1 MTAVPVTRGRVRGG
15 VGESPQRVDGIPK
28 VTGDFAYAS
37 DLRAPGM
44 LWAATLRSPHP
55 RARITKLDTAPAFG
69 VDGVVA
75 VLTQEDVPGRPGFGM
90 HVPDQPVFADGV
102 CNYWGEPIALVV
114 ASDLPTAQRGVA
126 AIGVEFEVLEPL
138 TDMEE
143 ADALD
148 SQTRRMEIRRGDRDA
163 TGDVVV
169 EGYYEV
175 GQQDQAPLGNEAGL
189 AIPDGEGG
197 IDLYAVSQWVHSDHW
212 QIHPCLDL
220 EPEQVRC
227 HPVGMGGAFGAREDV
242 SMHIHLCMAALR
254 TGRPVKMMF
263 DRSESFVGH
272 VHRHPAR
279 MWYRHE
285 ADADGRLVK
294 VEARL
299 ILDGG
304 AYESSSNSVIANA
317 AYFSV
322 GPYKCD
328 NVFVDA
334 VAVTTNNPPA
344 GAMRGFGGVQTAFA
358 HEAQMDRIAREVGLD
373 PLALR
378 TMNALGRGDRMNS
391 SGQLVEGSLPTE
403 EVLEA
408 LAAMPLVEALDSS
421 DPRHLPGGTG
431 LTTDPGGV
439 RRGVGYG
446 VTIKN
451 LAFSDGFDDYSDV
464 RIVLSPIGV
473 EVHTAAAEVGQGMV
487 TVIQQLARE
496 VLQIEQVAVL
506 WADTGQIGSAG
517 SSSASRQTQMTG
529 GATYQCAIELR
540 DMVLERFDGDELTE
554 EGVWRDGRVVVTLDE
569 VCASGPVAHE
579 IRYRHPET
587 FATDEHGQGDP
598 HPAWAIA
605 AHRAVVDVDP
615 ELGLVRVV
623 QIDAVH
629 DVGKV
634 LNPVAALGQI
644 EGGTLQGVGLATLE
658 ELVVERGVIKNA
670 NFTDYLLPTFLD
682 APHVEVR
689 WIEEP
694 ERWGPLGAKGIGE
707 PPTISAGPAVAAAI
721 RDATGRDLIRV
732 PILPQHIAGV

>member
-1 MTAVPVTRGRVRGG
+1 MTTTSPTRSKVRGG
-15 VGESPQRVDGIPK
+15 VGESPLRIDGIPK
-28 VTGDFAYAS
+28 VTGNFAYAS
-37 DLRAPGM
+37 DLYADGM
-44 LWAATLRSPHP
+44 LWAATLRSPYP
-55 RARITKLDTAPAFG
+55 KARITKLDTAPAMAVG
-69 VDGVVA
+69 GVVT
-75 VLTQEDVPGRPGFGM
+75 VLTQEDVPGQWGFGM
-90 HVPDQPVFADGV
+90 HVPDQPVFADGE
-102 CNYWGEPIALVV
+102 CNYWGEPIAVVV
-114 ASDLPTAQRGVA
+114 ASDLPTAKL
-126 AIGVEFEVLEPL
+126 GVEAIIVEFDVLEPL

-143 ADALD
+143 ADEID
-148 SQTRRMEIRRGDRDA
+148 SQTRRMKIRRGDR
-163 TGDVVV
+163 TVEGDVVV

-197 IDLYAVSQWVHSDHW
+197 VDLYAVSQWVHSDHW
-212 QIHPCLDL
+212 QIYPCLDL
-220 EPEQVRC
+220 EPDQVRC

-263 DRSESFVGH
+263 DRAESFVGH

-285 ADADGRLVK
+285 ADREGNLVK

-304 AYESSSNSVIANA
+304 AYESSSNAVIANA

-322 GPYKCD
+322 GPYRCD

-334 VAVTTNNPPA
+334 VAVKTNNPPA
-344 GAMRGFGGVQTAFA
+344 GAMRGFGGVQTAFG
-358 HEAQMDRIAREVGLD
+358 HEAQMDRLAAELGID
-373 PLALR
+373 PLEIR
-378 TMNALGRGDRMNS
+378 RRNALGRNDRMNTS
-391 SGQLVEGSLPTE
+391 NQLIEGWLPTAE
-403 EVLEA
+403 LIDE
-408 LAAMPLVEALDSS
+408 LAAMPLADELDSD

-431 LTTDPGGV
+431 LTTEPGHI

-446 VTIKN
+446 VTLKN
-451 LAFSDGFDDYSDV
+451 LAFSEAFDDYSDV
-464 RIVLSPIGV
+464 RIVLTPAGV
-473 EVHTAAAEVGQGMV
+473 EVYSAAAEVGQGMV
-487 TVIQQLARE
+487 TIIQQLARE
-496 VLQIEQVAVL
+496 VLNIEHVAVI

-517 SSSASRQTQMTG
+517 STSASRQTQMTG
-529 GATYQCAIELR
+529 GATYQCALELR
-540 DMVLERFDGDELTE
+540 DQLLTEFGGDDLNE
-554 EGVWRDGRVVVTLDE
+554 EGVWRDGQLVVPMSDICGTEPRV
-569 VCASGPVAHE
+569 HE

-587 FATDEHGQGDP
+587 FATDENGQGDA
-598 HPAWAIA
+598 HPAWAVA
-605 AHRAVVDVDP
+605 AQRAVVDVDP

-629 DVGKV
+629 DVGRL

-644 EGGTLQGVGLATLE
+644 EGGTLQGIGLATLE
-658 ELVVERGVIKNA
+658 ELVLDKGVIKNA

-721 RDATGRDLIRV
+721 RDAIGRHLYRV
-732 PILPQHIAGV
+732 PVLPQHIVGL

>member
-1 MTAVPVTRGRVRGG
+1 MTTASVTRKKVRGG
-15 VGESPQRVDGIPK
+15 VGESPLRVDGIPK
-28 VTGDFAYAS
+28 VTGNFAYAS
-37 DLRAPGM
+37 DLHAEGM

-55 RARITKLDTAPAFG
+55 HARITHLDTAPALSVG
-69 VDGVVA
+69 GVVT
-75 VLTQEDVPGRPGFGM
+75 VLTQEDVPGRWGFGM

-102 CNYWGEPIALVV
+102 TNYWGEPVAVVV
-114 ASDLPTAQRGVA
+114 ASDLPTAKLGVA
-126 AIGVEFEVLEPL
+126 AIEIEYEVLEPL

-143 ADALD
+143 ADEAD
-148 SQTRRMEIRRGDRDA
+148 SQTRRMRIRRGDRAA
-163 TGDVVV
+163 TGSVVV

-189 AIPDGEGG
+189 SIPDGEGG
-197 IDLYAVSQWVHSDHW
+197 VDLYAVSQWVHSDHW
-212 QIHPCLDL
+212 QIYPCLGL
-220 EPEQVRC
+220 EPEQIRC
-227 HPVGMGGAFGAREDV
+227 HPVGMGGAFGSREDV

-263 DRSESFVGH
+263 DRAESFVAH

-285 ADADGRLVK
+285 ADADGKLVK

-304 AYESSSNSVIANA
+304 AYESSSNAVIANA
-317 AYFSV
+317 GYFSV
-322 GPYKCD
+322 GPYTCD

-334 VAVTTNNPPA
+334 VAVKTNNPPA

-358 HEAQMDRIAREVGLD
+358 HEAQMDKLAAEIGLD
-373 PLALR
+373 PLEIR
-378 TMNALGRGDRMNS
+378 RINALGQGDPMNS
-391 SGQLVEGSLPTE
+391 SGQIIEGSLPTA
-403 EVLEA
+403 EVIDE
-408 LAAMPLVEALDSS
+408 LASMPIIDPLDSE
-421 DPRHLPGGTG
+421 DARHLPGGTG
-431 LTTDPGGV
+431 LTTGPGHV

-451 LAFSDGFDDYSDV
+451 LAFSEAFDDYSDA
-464 RIVLSPIGV
+464 RIVLSSAGA
-473 EVHTAAAEVGQGMV
+473 EVYTAAAEVGQGMI
-487 TVIQQLARE
+487 TIIQQLVRD
-496 VLQIEQVAVL
+496 VLQIEQVAVI
-506 WADTGQIGSAG
+506 WTDTGRIGSAG
-517 SSSASRQTQMTG
+517 STSASRQTQMTG
-529 GATYQCAIELR
+529 GAAHQCAIELR
-540 DMVLERFDGDELTE
+540 DQILAEFGGDELDS
-554 EGVWRDGRVVVTLDE
+554 EGVWNDGQLVVSLAE
-569 VCASGPVAHE
+569 VCELQPREHE

-587 FATDEHGQGDP
+587 FAPDENGQGDP
-598 HPAWAIA
+598 HPAFAVA

-629 DVGKV
+629 DVGK
-634 LNPVAALGQI
+634 LLHPVAALGQI
-644 EGGTLQGVGLATLE
+644 EGGTLQGVGMAVLE
-658 ELVVERGVIKNA
+658 ELVVDKGVIKNP

-732 PILPQHIAGV
+732 PVLPQHIAGV